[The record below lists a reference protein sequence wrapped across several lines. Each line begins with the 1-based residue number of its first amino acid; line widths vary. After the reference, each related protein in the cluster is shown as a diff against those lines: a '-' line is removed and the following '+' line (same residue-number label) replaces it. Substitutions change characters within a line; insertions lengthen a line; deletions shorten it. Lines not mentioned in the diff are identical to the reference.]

1 MKYTILVDA
10 RGFSL
15 FARAY
20 SKEKRNTTATLKRE
34 QSPTYPIVLNCYLV
48 VGWSGWTYT
57 LEDLLPQEYVWPG
70 ELLYKN
76 TLFKI
81 EITRKLKKLYI
92 SDRTI
97 ILQLV
102 FLRCGVE

>member
-48 VGWSGWTYT
+48 VG
-57 LEDLLPQEYVWPG
+57 
-70 ELLYKN
+70 
-76 TLFKI
+76 
-81 EITRKLKKLYI
+81 
-92 SDRTI
+92 
-97 ILQLV
+97 
-102 FLRCGVE
+102 